1 MKEKIIKVI
10 EETLNL
16 NEGTINKNTLIADI
30 PEWDSLGQVMVVGA
44 LNEELGI
51 DISIDEA
58 IEMQGVQEIFKKAG
72 V

>member
-58 IEMQGVQEIFKKAG
+58 IELQGVQEIFKKAG